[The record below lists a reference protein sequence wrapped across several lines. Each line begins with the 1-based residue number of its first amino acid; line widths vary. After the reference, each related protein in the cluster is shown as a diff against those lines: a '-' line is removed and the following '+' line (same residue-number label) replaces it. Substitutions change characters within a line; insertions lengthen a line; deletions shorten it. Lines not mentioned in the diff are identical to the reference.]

1 MNDLQNKLVTVQL
14 KKKLKEDAVPTL
26 HLPISVDDTES
37 SSILC
42 DTMLHDHSNQESS
55 IDYHTS
61 AVQTEINFNME
72 TFNTLYSTIHKL
84 EEQLAQSHSTCKDL
98 RNQLQSLYIPSEEEG

>member
-1 MNDLQNKLVTVQL
+1 
-14 KKKLKEDAVPTL
+14 
-26 HLPISVDDTES
+26 
-37 SSILC
+37 
-42 DTMLHDHSNQESS
+42 MLHDHSNQESS

-98 RNQLQSLYIPSEEEG
+98 RNQLQSLISQVKKKDNLVTAHTRPY